1 MAPIGTAL
9 FLSMGSDMERK
20 VRQWAMFSLV
30 FIVCLCISRTAFAG
44 SVNGNEQSVLSTAS
58 GQFEKDGVI
67 YAVKPEYI
75 NSLRN
80 YLSQDDV
87 DLTAEQ
93 AQAAIAEIYANVKTG
108 IESGYLVEVGRSATS
123 ETKTQ
128 KVKEKGDK
136 KTEKNQMTEE
146 TQISKDSEKSKAPK
160 ETQINQTESTAEVSP
175 ITSILELV
183 DKAPPQNYEYLYA
196 DTDALMKTIHLPY
209 RIIWGCLLTAV
220 CLIIVSLGITLY
232 KQLLTKHQNRKL
244 RSFIKMVLTLV
255 LIDLS
260 FLICAGIGIFSGAFQ
275 KNQILSRL
283 AETGYYSFIYDELR
297 RDTSVSFALLNIPT
311 EVMDHSITYEKV
323 IIAARQQVEND
334 LDQGSYK
341 ANTSMLIDPLKQDM
355 LVYFDQHSITMTN
368 QAQRGLDLL
377 MSRLDEKYT
386 ALLKWPFSRWWI
398 QLKDSYVSLSMAV
411 LSIAAV
417 LVAAVQ
423 VLLLLLHHYKYR
435 GIILAGK
442 GVVFGSSI
450 SMLLFISGYLAATS
464 KWNTLSPTYMDSF
477 FLQYVDMIWKT
488 GIVVSGVGILLG
500 FVEIAV
506 GRAWKEGN

>member
-1 MAPIGTAL
+1 MKREIRHWL
-9 FLSMGSDMERK
+9 RI
-20 VRQWAMFSLV
+20 SLV
-30 FIVCLCISRTAFAG
+30 FIVCFGICQTAYAG
-44 SVNGNEQSVLSTAS
+44 SVNGDEQAVLSAAN
-58 GQFEKDGVI
+58 GQFEKDGII
-67 YAVKPEYI
+67 YAVKTEYI

-108 IESGYLVEVGRSATS
+108 VESGYLVEVGTSAS
-123 ETKTQ
+123 PETKPQ
-128 KVKEKGDK
+128 NAKAKDQGKKE
-136 KTEKNQMTEE
+136 TEKNQITKE
-146 TQISKDSEKSKAPK
+146 TKISKESEKSKAPE
-160 ETQINQTESTAEVSP
+160 ETQINQTEAAAEVSP
-175 ITSILELV
+175 IISILELV

-196 DTDALMKTIHLPY
+196 DTNALMKTIHLPY
-209 RIIWGCLLTAV
+209 RIIWGCLLAAV
-220 CLIIVSLGITLY
+220 CMIFVSLGITLY

-244 RSFIKMVLTLV
+244 RSYIKMVLTLV

-260 FLICAGIGIFSGAFQ
+260 FLICVGIGIFSGAFQ
-275 KNQILSRL
+275 KNQILGRL
-283 AETGYYSFIYDELR
+283 TETGYYSFIYDELR

-311 EVMDHSITYEKV
+311 EVMDHSLTYEKV

-417 LVAAVQ
+417 LAAAVQ

-442 GVVFGSSI
+442 GVVFGSGI

-464 KWNTLSPTYMDSF
+464 KWNTLSPAYMDSF

-488 GIVVSGVGILLG
+488 GMVVSGVGILLG

-506 GRAWKEGN
+506 GRAWKEGK

>member
-1 MAPIGTAL
+1 MK
-9 FLSMGSDMERK
+9 RK
-20 VRQWAMFSLV
+20 LRQWAMFSLV
-30 FIVCLCISRTAFAG
+30 LIVCLNISKTAYAG
-44 SVNGNEQSVLSTAS
+44 SVNGNEQSVLSAAS

-93 AQAAIAEIYANVKTG
+93 AQAAVAEIYANVKTG
-108 IESGYLVEVGRSATS
+108 IESGYLVEVGRRSSS
-123 ETKTQ
+123 ETKPQ
-128 KVKEKGDK
+128 KVKDKGDK
-136 KTEKNQMTEE
+136 KTEKNQVIQE
-146 TQISKDSEKSKAPK
+146 TQISKESEESKAPE
-160 ETQINQTESTAEVSP
+160 ETQSDQTEATAEVSP
-175 ITSILELV
+175 IISILELV

-209 RIIWGCLLTAV
+209 RIIWGCLLAAI
-220 CLIIVSLGITLY
+220 CMIFISLGITLY

-244 RSFIKMVLTLV
+244 RSNIKMVLTLV

-260 FLICAGIGIFSGAFQ
+260 FLICVGIGILSGAFQ
-275 KNQILSRL
+275 KNQILGKL
-283 AETGYYSFIYDELR
+283 PETGYYSFIYDELR
-297 RDTSVSFALLNIPT
+297 RDTSVSFALLNIPS

-334 LDQGSYK
+334 LDQGNYK
-341 ANTSMLIDPLKQDM
+341 ANTSMLIDPLKHDM
-355 LVYFDQHSITMTN
+355 LVYFDEHSITMTN

-377 MSRLDEKYT
+377 MDRLDEKYT
-386 ALLKWPFSRWWI
+386 ALLKWPFGHWWI
-398 QLKDSYVSLSMAV
+398 QLKDSYVSLSVAV

-417 LVAAVQ
+417 LIVAVQ
-423 VLLLLLHHYKYR
+423 ILLLLLHHYKYR
-435 GIILAGK
+435 GVILAGK
-442 GVVFGSSI
+442 GIVAGSSL
-450 SMLLFISGYLAATS
+450 SMLLFLSGYLVASS
-464 KWNTLSPTYMDSF
+464 KWYTLSPPYMDSF

-488 GIVVSGVGILLG
+488 GMVVSGVGILLG

-506 GRAWKEGN
+506 GRAWKEGK